1 MIHCT
6 SCNLLTATPAVV
18 TPARTLLDM
27 WQFSSFK
34 FPIFNSSVSAVSK
47 ILMSSPFLWSAWKP
61 AKPSYGGHGQS
72 SSNKWQPDLH
82 TSPIQ
87 DYNCHKCIS
96 EHRSVATPVTS
107 SRWDYDNI
115 AVASSKWDRS
125 FQVRKH
131 SDHCEA
137 KMTEQSQEQTE
148 DSTTTNSQKPMKT
161 YPRQSQSG
169 AVQRH
174 DKYVTNCLSHD
185 FALDCQM
192 FQCINTVIFSPL
204 TLPCIFPPFFFYV
217 YRFSYLLSTLRPK
230 KYSEQKYNQ
239 TYTH

>member
-6 SCNLLTATPAVV
+6 SCNLLAATPAVV

-47 ILMSSPFLWSAWKP
+47 ILVSSPFLWSARKP

-87 DYNCHKCIS
+87 DYNCQKCIS

-115 AVASSKWDRS
+115 AVASPKWDWS
-125 FQVRKH
+125 FRYE
-131 SDHCEA
+131 S
-137 KMTEQSQEQTE
+137 
-148 DSTTTNSQKPMKT
+148 
-161 YPRQSQSG
+161 
-169 AVQRH
+169 
-174 DKYVTNCLSHD
+174 
-185 FALDCQM
+185 
-192 FQCINTVIFSPL
+192 TVITVKLKWLNKARNRLRNPQLQTRKSWWRPIQDNPNQELCNDMTNTWQTVSAMTLLWTVRCFSAS
-204 TLPCIFPPFFFYV
+204 TQWYFPRLLFPVFFLLFFF
-217 YRFSYLLSTLRPK
+217 FCLPLFLTFKHLAAQEIQWTEIQSNT
-230 KYSEQKYNQ
+230 
-239 TYTH
+239 